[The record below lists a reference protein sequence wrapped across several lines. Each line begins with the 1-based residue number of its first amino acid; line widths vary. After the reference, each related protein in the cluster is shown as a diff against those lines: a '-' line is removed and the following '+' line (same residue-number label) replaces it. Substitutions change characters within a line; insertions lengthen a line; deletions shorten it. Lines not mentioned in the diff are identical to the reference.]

1 MLAMSNQPFPKGRT
15 VSSTYIS
22 KAQSIVLVCAL
33 LAVLATC
40 AIVVA
45 RPSLGGISPVC
56 DGLALAD
63 SAPVGYRL
71 P

>member
-1 MLAMSNQPFPKGRT
+1 

-22 KAQSIVLVCAL
+22 KAQSIVLICAL

-45 RPSLGGISPVC
+45 RSSLAGISPVC
-56 DGLALAD
+56 HGLALGD